1 MFPTLRG
8 KVILIT
14 GASSGIGAACA
25 SAFASSGC
33 RLIILARR
41 AARLQTLSEEL
52 RVQGAEEVLTVVA
65 DVTDRQQIERQLA
78 SLPDSF
84 RSIDVVIHSA
94 GLGRGRDKL
103 QDGNPGDWEEVIDTN
118 LKGVLYV
125 TRAVLPQMVQRDC
138 GHIVHI
144 GSVAGTQPY
153 VGGGVYCATKAA
165 VRMLNQCLKHDLL
178 GTKIRVSTVDP
189 GMVETEF
196 SVVRFR
202 GDQERARAVYAGM
215 TPMTGDDVAEAV
227 LFCVSRPPHVNVSE
241 VVLLATDQASATT
254 VSRRPSS

>member
-41 AARLQTLSEEL
+41 AARLQTLCEEL

-103 QDGNPGDWEEVIDTN
+103 QDGNPGDWEEV
-118 LKGVLYV
+118 
-125 TRAVLPQMVQRDC
+125 
-138 GHIVHI
+138 
-144 GSVAGTQPY
+144 
-153 VGGGVYCATKAA
+153 
-165 VRMLNQCLKHDLL
+165 
-178 GTKIRVSTVDP
+178 IRVSTVDP

-254 VSRRPSS
+254 VFRRPSS